1 MAVAVA
7 VVLRMAVYVATATCG
22 ATASASSGDGAL
34 EPNGRGLQLLGGREA
49 ILLEQTEHAR
59 QAARLRAVTLY
70 KLLRVVGQEPHIT
83 GMAGGAESRGGA
95 RAVALATAVLARDL
109 EEARLLRAELER
121 VRSERTALATSAV
134 HRARG
139 PGRADGALLV
149 DASAGTSPSGSCESG
164 CDPTPAAPREP
175 MPAFLRPVSGTL
187 ITPFGVGRDRA
198 TGAWIFR
205 AAATFGV
212 SAREIV
218 RSPAAGRVVRV
229 ADSVAGGVA
238 VVVAIPGAS
247 SASSDSPEA
256 VTAPPSRGIAPS
268 RPQNDGDGAGL
279 RELSRARPSPGSTW
293 TVVLSGLD
301 SAAVAPGEDVARGA
315 PLGTAPAG
323 PGAAV
328 RVETWRGRSPV
339 DPAAVLRVRDK
350 R

>member
-1 MAVAVA
+1 
-7 VVLRMAVYVATATCG
+7 MAVYVATAACG

-121 VRSERTALATSAV
+121 VRSERTALSTSAV
-134 HRARG
+134 RRARG
-139 PGRADGALLV
+139 PGRADGAPLV
-149 DASAGTSPSGSCESG
+149 DASAGTSSSGSCESG
-164 CDPTPAAPREP
+164 CDATPAAPREP
-175 MPAFLRPVSGTL
+175 SPAFLRPVSGTL

-238 VVVAIPGAS
+238 VVVAIPG
-247 SASSDSPEA
+247 ASSDSPEA

>member
-1 MAVAVA
+1 MTVAVA
-7 VVLRMAVYVATATCG
+7 LRMAVYVATAACG

-70 KLLRVVGQEPHIT
+70 RLLRVVGQEPHIT
-83 GMAGGAESRGGA
+83 GTAGGAESRGGA

-109 EEARLLRAELER
+109 EEARSLRGELER
-121 VRSERTALATSAV
+121 VRSERTALSTSAV

-164 CDPTPAAPREP
+164 CDATPTALPEP
-175 MPAFLRPVSGTL
+175 TPAFLRPVSGTL

-256 VTAPPSRGIAPS
+256 VTVPPMRTTNP
-268 RPQNDGDGAGL
+268 R
-279 RELSRARPSPGSTW
+279 
-293 TVVLSGLD
+293 TV
-301 SAAVAPGEDVARGA
+301 A
-315 PLGTAPAG
+315 T
-323 PGAAV
+323 
-328 RVETWRGRSPV
+328 
-339 DPAAVLRVRDK
+339 
-350 R
+350 

>member
-1 MAVAVA
+1 MFVAVA
-7 VVLRMAVYVATATCG
+7 FRMAVHVAIAGWG
-22 ATASASSGDGAL
+22 ATANASSGDGAL

-70 KLLRVVGQEPHIT
+70 RLLRVVGQEPHIT
-83 GMAGGAESRGGA
+83 GTAGGGESRVGA

-121 VRSERTALATSAV
+121 VRSERSAV
-134 HRARG
+134 STS
-139 PGRADGALLV
+139 P
-149 DASAGTSPSGSCESG
+149 ASVGTSPSGSCESG
-164 CDPTPAAPREP
+164 CDATPAAPRGP
-175 MPAFLRPVSGTL
+175 TPAFLRPVSGTL

-212 SAREIV
+212 SARETV

-238 VVVAIPGAS
+238 VVLTIPGAK
-247 SASSDSPEA
+247 AAKSDESDGPDARTGSP
-256 VTAPPSRGIAPS
+256 
-268 RPQNDGDGAGL
+268 
-279 RELSRARPSPGSTW
+279 TW

-315 PLGTAPAG
+315 PLGTAPVG